1 MPDLYPTINLPT
13 LISPRAQPI
22 EKKYKLAPNFDF
34 ESGEFLIDRAGRP
47 IFASGRETFCQ
58 WCIKT
63 CMTER
68 GSRLAYSDKIGTEFE
83 AALKEPSPEAVKSSI
98 VRTITET
105 ILVNPAA
112 EYVKNFSFE
121 VEGEHLFVTFE
132 VKGREW
138 DEVDRLTLDY

>member
-22 EKKYKLAPNFDF
+22 EKKYKIAPNFDF
-34 ESGEFLIDRAGRP
+34 ESGEFLIDSAGRP
-47 IFASGRETFCQ
+47 IFASGKETFCQ

-68 GSRLAYSDKIGTEFE
+68 GSRLAYSDRIGTEFE
-83 AALKEPSPEAVKSSI
+83 AALKEPDPAAVRSSI

-112 EYVKNFSFE
+112 EYVKNFSFD
-121 VEGEHLFVTFE
+121 VEGEHLYVTFE

-138 DEVDRLTLDY
+138 EETSKLTLDY